1 MMILC
6 FMFLR
11 KAGISYE
18 AELKDYGMLTIL
30 NRHWNDT
37 IADSFFF
44 ALYIGCIALKSL
56 SWFACITLIGKVH
69 WAKFIFPPFCLY
81 SASVVLFCTTL
92 LAASVNK
99 ESATFLAHCSARAD
113 HRDRFEKRRFKSIR
127 PFGVNLGYT
136 SVIRKPYLLASL
148 HVVTN
153 ITMTLLVTVS
163 RGSAEF

>member
-1 MMILC
+1 
-6 FMFLR
+6 MFLR
-11 KAGISYE
+11 KAGKSFE
-18 AELKDYGMLTIL
+18 ADLKDYGMLTIL

-56 SWFACITLIGKVH
+56 SWFACITLIGRVH
-69 WAKFIFPPFCLY
+69 WTKCIFPPFTLY
-81 SASVVLFCTTL
+81 SVSVVLFCTTL
-92 LAASVNK
+92 LAARVNK
-99 ESATFLAHCSARAD
+99 ESATFLALCSARAD
-113 HRDRFEKRRFKSIR
+113 RKDRFEKRRFKSIR

-148 HVVTN
+148 NVVTN

-163 RGSAEF
+163 KGSSEF